1 MTLLCA
7 LSNGDMCAYGLT
19 LAGAFTTGLEG
30 TSGSV
35 SMSGGRVQ
43 LPLCDFHHTLGQSWG
58 PGPPQADGETL
69 SISCAGHCSSR
80 A

>member
-1 MTLLCA
+1 
-7 LSNGDMCAYGLT
+7 MCAYGLT

-43 LPLCDFHHTLGQSWG
+43 LPLCDFYHTLGQSWG

-69 SISCAGHCSSR
+69 SISCAGTVRMWPARSQAYS
-80 A
+80 